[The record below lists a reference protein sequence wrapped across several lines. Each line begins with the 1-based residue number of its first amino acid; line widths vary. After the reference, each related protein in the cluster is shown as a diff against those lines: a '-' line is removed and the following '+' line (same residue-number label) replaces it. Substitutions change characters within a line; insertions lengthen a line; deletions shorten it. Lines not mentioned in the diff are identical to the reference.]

1 MGQVA
6 AHRVNLNAIEGDG
19 TFLCPS
25 CGETISPEDES
36 ESTYEIID
44 TTTQEDGS
52 LMTLTIRCKK
62 CNSTTTVEGFEAL
75 DNLENS
81 GDTEDF

>member
-6 AHRVNLNAIEGDG
+6 AHQVDLNAIEGDG

-44 TTTQEDGS
+44 ITTQEDGS

-62 CNSTTTVEGFEAL
+62 CDSTTVVEGFEAL
-75 DNLENS
+75 DDLES
-81 GDTEDF
+81 SDDDDL